1 MVLTN
6 SGVIGIGTSSPDPDR
21 KVHIVFSNPN
31 SDGKNGK
38 LVIENTANTINA
50 TSAMQFR
57 TANSDA
63 PQ

>member
-1 MVLTN
+1 MRITS
-6 SGVIGIGTSSPDPDR
+6 SGNIGIGTTTPDPDR
-21 KVHIVFSNPN
+21 KLHIVFSNPN